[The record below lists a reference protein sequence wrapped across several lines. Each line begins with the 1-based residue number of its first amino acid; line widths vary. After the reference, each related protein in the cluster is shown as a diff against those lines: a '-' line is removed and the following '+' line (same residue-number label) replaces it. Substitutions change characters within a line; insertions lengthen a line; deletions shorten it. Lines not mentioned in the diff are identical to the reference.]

1 MRVGDE
7 TTETEID
14 NGGSRIANRAKE
26 RFDMEPQMTTKCSLA
41 YARPQRDENGELRHA
56 GMDGRH
62 PGVQDASGDIHVGLD
77 SSTPCW
83 NDGIEESY
91 QD

>member
-1 MRVGDE
+1 M
-7 TTETEID
+7 
-14 NGGSRIANRAKE
+14 K
-26 RFDMEPQMTTKCSLA
+26 MESFVMPAWM
-41 YARPQRDENGELRHA
+41 A
-56 GMDGRH
+56 GIQVRM
-62 PGVQDASGDIHVGLD
+62 DASGHIHVGLD